1 MRRDVDSAL
10 GRPMAKLIAPGLWS
24 EVPSPFCGIGADD
37 LTVRVRD
44 DGAVTVEDNGDPV
57 TRAGFEQPLGDKTPR
72 VDGRPVPL
80 EAAVS
85 RAAELLQAAQLPLIA
100 GLAADV
106 NGVRAALSLGDRLG
120 AVVDAAD
127 GEALLRNLL
136 VLQDSGWMT
145 CTLAEVKNRADLI
158 VMVGGGLETGFPRF
172 FERHVWVDGMFVRA
186 GERRVIHLGQ
196 APSAAGRA
204 SPGKAPEVLACDDVH
219 LPQVLAVLRAL
230 VKGESVAA
238 EAVGG
243 IPVAR
248 LAELAKS
255 LKAAR
260 YGVLVWSAASWNWP
274 HAELAVQTLCE
285 LIKELNRTTR
295 CSGLPLGGKLGSQ
308 TATQVCGWQSG
319 YPLRIRFSRGTPE
332 YDPYLNATE
341 RLLDEGS
348 ADALLWLAAFDSEQ
362 TPPPTEIPTIVVG
375 RCGMAFPRPPAVFI
389 PVGCPGIDHP
399 GHTYR
404 TDNVVAIRLY
414 QLRSVGLP
422 SSAQVIRAIE
432 QRL

>member
-10 GRPMAKLIAPGLWS
+10 GRPMAKMIAPGLWGQ
-24 EVPSPFCGIGADD
+24 VPSPFCGIGADD
-37 LTVRVRD
+37 LTVRVGD

-57 TRAGFEQPLGDKTPR
+57 TRAGFEQPLGDKSPR
-72 VDGRPVPL
+72 LDGRPVSL
-80 EAAVS
+80 EVAVT
-85 RAAELLQAAQLPLIA
+85 RAAELLRAAQLPLIS

-106 NGVRAALSLGDRLG
+106 NGVRAALSLADRLG
-120 AVVDAAD
+120 AVVDAAN

-186 GERRVIHLGQ
+186 DERRVIHLGRP
-196 APSAAGRA
+196 PSAADRV
-204 SPGKAPEVLACDDVH
+204 SPEKAPEILACDDAD
-219 LPQVLAVLRAL
+219 LPDVLAVLRAL

-238 EAVGG
+238 ETVGG

-248 LAELAKS
+248 LAELAES

-260 YGVLVWSAASWNWP
+260 YGVLAWAAASWNWP

-285 LIKELNRTTR
+285 LVKEVNRTTR
-295 CSGLPLGGKLGSQ
+295 CSGLPLGGKDGSQ

-341 RLLDEGS
+341 RLLDEGA
-348 ADALLWLAAFDSEQ
+348 ADVLLWLAAFDSEQ
-362 TPPPTEIPTIVVG
+362 TPPPAEIPTIVVG

-414 QLRSVGLP
+414 QLRNVGLP